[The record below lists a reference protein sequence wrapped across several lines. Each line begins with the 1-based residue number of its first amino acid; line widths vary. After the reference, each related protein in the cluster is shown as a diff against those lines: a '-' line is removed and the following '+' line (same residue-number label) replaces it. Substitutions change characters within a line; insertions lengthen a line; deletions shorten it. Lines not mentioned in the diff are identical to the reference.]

1 MRTDKIKVAFLDR
14 DGVINKEVNY
24 LYKVEDFE
32 YTENCI
38 EGLKKIKALGYEIII
53 VTNQAGIARGYY
65 TEDDYQKLTA
75 WYVADLKN
83 QGIDILDVFHCPHHP
98 DGKIERYTKS
108 CECRK
113 PNSGMFDDAMQKY
126 NINLDESIMVGDKV
140 SDLKAANKIGIQQL
154 YLVETGHQ
162 IMENSYTE
170 YTVKT
175 SLFTLFQH

>member
-1 MRTDKIKVAFLDR
+1 MSTDKIKVAFLDR

-38 EGLKKIKALGYEIII
+38 DGLKKIKALGYEIII

-65 TEDDYQKLTA
+65 TEVDYQKLTD
-75 WYVADLKN
+75 WYVADLK
-83 QGIDILDVFHCPHHP
+83 QHGIDILDVFYCPHHP

-113 PNSGMFDDAMQKY
+113 PNSGMFDKAMTKY
-126 NINLDESIMVGDKV
+126 DIDIEKSMMVGDKTT
-140 SDLKAANKIGIQQL
+140 DLIAAKKVGIQQL

-162 IMENSYTE
+162 IMENSYNE

-175 SLFTLFQH
+175 SLFTLFQP

>member
-1 MRTDKIKVAFLDR
+1 MSADKIKIAFLDR

-24 LYKVEDFE
+24 LYKIEDFE

-83 QGIDILDVFHCPHHP
+83 QGIDILDVFRCPHHP
-98 DGKIERYTKS
+98 EGNIPEYS
-108 CECRK
+108 IVCACRK
-113 PNSGMFDDAMQKY
+113 PKSGMFEQALAQY
-126 NINLDESIMVGDKV
+126 NIDMDSSFMVGDKT
-140 SDLKAANKIGIQQL
+140 SDLDAAKNAGIQQL
-154 YLVETGHQ
+154 YLVETGHP
-162 IMENSYTE
+162 ITENTYEE
-170 YTVKT
+170 YKVKK
-175 SLFTLFQH
+175 SLFTLF

>member
-1 MRTDKIKVAFLDR
+1 MSADKIKVAFLDR

-65 TEDDYQKLTA
+65 TEDDYQKLTD

-98 DGKIERYTKS
+98 EGNIPEYSIVCD
-108 CECRK
+108 CRK
-113 PNSGMFDDAMQKY
+113 PKSGMFEQALAQY
-126 NINLDESIMVGDKV
+126 NIDIDSSFMVGDKN
-140 SDLKAANKIGIQQL
+140 SDLGAAKSAGIQQL
-154 YLVETGHQ
+154 YLVETGHP
-162 IMENSYTE
+162 ITENS